1 MNGAFRSGVA
11 TNAIGGFIAGVLV
24 LAQSLLFTK
33 LGGGRDHALVA
44 LALLAT
50 GTGGIVFFV
59 IYTSL
64 TR

>member
-24 LAQSLLFTK
+24 LAQSLLVTK
-33 LGGGRDHALVA
+33 SGGGRDHALVA
-44 LALLAT
+44 LAT

-59 IYTSL
+59 IYTLL